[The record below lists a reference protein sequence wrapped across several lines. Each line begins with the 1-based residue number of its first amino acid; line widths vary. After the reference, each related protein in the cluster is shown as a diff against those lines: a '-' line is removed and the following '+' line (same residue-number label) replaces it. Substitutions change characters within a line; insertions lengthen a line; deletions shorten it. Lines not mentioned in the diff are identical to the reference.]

1 MVRVVLGL
9 LKGGLVGAAIGALA
23 FKLGVTGGIPAFVA
37 YGLVGGLVGI
47 IAGRPPWRQ
56 ETLWTSW
63 LKGIFGFAIGLGLFW
78 GARKLLGG
86 VHASFAV
93 GLGAPPDRP
102 FVEIPFL
109 LGPAIGALWG
119 VLVEVDDSSGAKP
132 PAKGDKGAAAAQS
145 PAAPR
150 KS

>member
-23 FKLGVTGGIPAFVA
+23 FKLGVTGGMPAFVA

-63 LKGIFGFAIGLGLFW
+63 LKGIFGFAIGLGLYW

-86 VHASFAV
+86 VHASFAA

-102 FVEIPFL
+102 LVEVPFL

-119 VLVEVDDSSGAKP
+119 LLVEVDDSSGAKAP
-132 PAKGDKGAAAAQS
+132 TKSGTKGPAPAET
-145 PAAPR
+145 PAAR
-150 KS
+150 K